1 MDSTAAP
8 ATGYQIRFEPLR
20 AAAQPL
26 VFHCE
31 AHGRVELDALGGRAR
46 VDYLYARALV
56 GRDFAQ
62 PAIVRRAL
70 HRVQGARTLQGM
82 G

>member
-1 MDSTAAP
+1 MDSTAAA
-8 ATGYQIRFEPLR
+8 ATGYPATKPLR